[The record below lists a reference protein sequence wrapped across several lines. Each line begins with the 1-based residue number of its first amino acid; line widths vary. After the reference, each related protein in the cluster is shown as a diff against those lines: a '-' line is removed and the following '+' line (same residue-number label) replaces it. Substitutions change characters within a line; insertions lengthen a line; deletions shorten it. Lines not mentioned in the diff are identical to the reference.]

1 MAGAH
6 LKDLVT
12 PKQVARA
19 IGVSESSLKRWCD
32 RGLLQTV
39 KTPGGHRRLPLT
51 GVLAFLRET
60 RQELVAPEV
69 LGLPATSGKSIR
81 MTDRSRDQLRPALL
95 RGDEEAAR
103 QTVVDLWLSGQRL
116 SEICDRVI
124 AAVFIEIGEQW
135 SCREAEPYQERR
147 ACEMVIRIL
156 HELRRGLL
164 TGQPEKIAIGGTA
177 EGDPYVIATTMVELV
192 LRENG
197 WNSTSL
203 GSSIPLASLAQ
214 AIREVR
220 PRLFWLSVS
229 SIVDQQR
236 FLREFSLLNVAAEEV
251 GAAIVVGGV
260 ALTAEIRQQLRYAAY
275 CDTLQQLEEF
285 SRVVSVR
292 S

>member
-1 MAGAH
+1 M
-6 LKDLVT
+6 
-12 PKQVARA
+12 
-19 IGVSESSLKRWCD
+19 
-32 RGLLQTV
+32 
-39 KTPGGHRRLPLT
+39 
-51 GVLAFLRET
+51 
-60 RQELVAPEV
+60 APEV

>member
-285 SRVVSVR
+285 SSVVSVR